1 MYSASDL
8 ATIMNAQIWA
18 HQLKVEEVFV
28 EGVCY
33 DTRIS
38 EGRGSVFFALNGDGF
53 SGNILTVASNDGHKY
68 LFEAASSGI
77 QVFVVN
83 KIPQNWSLEGVFL
96 VVASPLE
103 ALQKWAV
110 FHRKKFTIPV
120 VGITGS
126 NGKTIVKEWLGEL
139 LHNDFNIYKSPR
151 SFNSQLGV
159 AVSLLGIRAHHQM
172 ALIEAGIS
180 QKGEMLPLW
189 EMIRPSLTVLTGLG
203 SAHSDGFESMQEK
216 AAEKMLLCKD
226 ADVVVMPS
234 DQADLM
240 QEASK
245 WRQLQPMTRFITWGK
260 AERSSFNLQ
269 AVESVF
275 TGQKIQ
281 FTYRGQPQEL
291 EISMNDAASASNAM
305 TCFSVLFAFERWD
318 MGHMEKFKSLHP
330 IGNRMSLERGK
341 RGNILLNDSY
351 SMDYESL
358 ILAIDYLKSHA
369 GGRRITAVLSGEF
382 RVESLEGRVERGEF
396 RGESLGGRLDEVI
409 WIGPDGEFKNV
420 QELIASGRLDHLEN
434 QGILIKGARKYEL
447 ERVVDR
453 LKGLL
458 HKTVMEI
465 NLDALKSN
473 FRYFRKAVK
482 PEVKLMVMVKAQ
494 GYGSGSTEVA
504 KELQD
509 AGVDYLGV
517 AYADE
522 GVALREAGINVPI
535 MVLNVDA
542 YTLEVLDKYALEP
555 VIYSVNSLNDYL
567 NERNGKSGKIHLEID
582 TGMHRLGFEGPE
594 IFEAM
599 KNLPKEIEVV
609 SCFSH
614 FSVSEDAAQDEFSE
628 SQAEKLIEFSTEVE
642 RILGYTVIK
651 HICNTAGIIRFP
663 KYHLDMVRLGLGL
676 YGLDPSGDNN
686 YKIRPIASLKASVTQ
701 IREVKS
707 GEGIGYGQNDR
718 SDKDRKIAT
727 ISMGYA
733 DGLSRR
739 YSRGN
744 GKVWLNGNLCAF
756 VGNICMD
763 MAMIDVT
770 DVVCREGDVVEIFGE
785 NLSINEVA
793 RWGSTISYEV
803 LTGISQRVPRVFVGE

>member
-1 MYSASDL
+1 MYSASEL
-8 ATIMNAQIWA
+8 AAIMSAQIWA
-18 HQLKVEEVFV
+18 QELKAEEVFV

-33 DTRIS
+33 DSRLS

-53 SGNILTVASNDGHKY
+53 SGDILTASLNDGHRY
-68 LFEAASSGI
+68 LKEAAASGI

-83 KIPQNWSLEGVFL
+83 KRPLNWHSAGIFL
-96 VVASPLE
+96 VVDSPLV
-103 ALQKWAV
+103 ALQKWAAV
-110 FHRKKFTIPV
+110 HRKKFTIPV

-139 LHNDFNIYKSPR
+139 LHGDFRIHKSPR

-159 AVSLLGIRAHHQM
+159 AVSILGIRSHHQM

-203 SAHSDGFESMQEK
+203 SAHDDGFESMQEK
-216 AAEKMLLCKD
+216 AAEKMLLCKN
-226 ADVVVMPS
+226 ADVVIMPS

-240 QEASK
+240 LEASK

-260 AERSSFNLQ
+260 AERSSFTLQ
-269 AVESVF
+269 NVENTF
-275 TGQKIQ
+275 MGQKLQ

-291 EISMNDAASASNAM
+291 EISMNDAASAFNAM
-305 TCFSVLFAFERWD
+305 TCFSVLFAVERWD
-318 MGHMEKFKSLHP
+318 AEHIDKFKALQP

-358 ILAIDYLKSHA
+358 VLAIDYLKSHA
-369 GGRRITAVLSGEF
+369 GSRKITAVLSAGGDW
-382 RVESLEGRVERGEF
+382 RIEGRV
-396 RGESLGGRLDEVI
+396 DEVI
-409 WIGPDGEFKNV
+409 WVGPGGQFDDV
-420 QELIASGRLDHLEN
+420 QDLISSGVLDKLEN
-434 QGILIKGARKYEL
+434 QGILIKGARRFGM
-447 ERVVDR
+447 ERIVDR

-473 FRYFRKAVK
+473 FMYFKKAVK
-482 PEVKLMVMVKAQ
+482 PGVKLMVMVKAQ

-509 AGVDYLGV
+509 LGVDYLGV

-522 GVALREAGINVPI
+522 GVSLREAGIHVPI

-542 YTLEVLDKYALEP
+542 YTLEILDKYALEP
-555 VIYSVNSLNDYL
+555 VIYSVNNLNEYL
-567 NERNGKSGKIHLEID
+567 NERSGRAGKIHLEID

-599 KNLPKEIEVV
+599 KNLPKEIEVE

-614 FSVSEDAAQDEFSE
+614 FSVSEDELQDSFSQ
-628 SQAEKLIEFSTEVE
+628 SQAEKLIEFSSEVE
-642 RILGYTVIK
+642 KILGYKVIK

-663 KYHLDMVRLGLGL
+663 QYHLDMVRLGLGL
-676 YGLDPSGDNN
+676 YGLDPSGENN
-686 YKIRPIASLKASVTQ
+686 YKIRAIASLKASVTQ
-701 IREVKS
+701 IRDVKS

-718 SDKDRKIAT
+718 SDNDRKIAT

-733 DGLSRR
+733 DGLSRI

-744 GKVWLNGNLCAF
+744 GKVWLNGQLCAF

-770 DVVCREGDVVEIFGE
+770 GVNCREGDVVEIFGE

>member
-1 MYSASDL
+1 MYSASEL
-8 ATIMNAQIWA
+8 AAIMSAQIWA
-18 HQLKVEEVFV
+18 QELKAEEVFV

-33 DTRIS
+33 DSRLS

-53 SGNILTVASNDGHKY
+53 SGDILTPSLNDGHRY
-68 LFEAASSGI
+68 LKEAAASGI

-83 KIPQNWSLEGVFL
+83 KRPLNWHSAGIFL
-96 VVASPLE
+96 VVDSPLV
-103 ALQKWAV
+103 ALQKWAAV
-110 FHRKKFTIPV
+110 HRKKFTIPV

-139 LHNDFNIYKSPR
+139 LHGDFRIHKSPR

-159 AVSLLGIRAHHQM
+159 AVSILGIRSHHQM

-203 SAHSDGFESMQEK
+203 SAHDDGFESMQEK

-226 ADVVVMPS
+226 ADVVIMPS

-240 QEASK
+240 LEASK

-260 AERSSFNLQ
+260 AERSSFTLQ
-269 AVESVF
+269 NIENTF
-275 TGQKIQ
+275 MGQKLQ

-291 EISMNDAASASNAM
+291 EISMNDAASAFNAM
-305 TCFSVLFAFERWD
+305 TSFSVLFAFERWD
-318 MGHMEKFKSLHP
+318 AEHIDKFKALQP
-330 IGNRMSLERGK
+330 VGNRMSLERGK

-358 ILAIDYLKSHA
+358 VLAIDYLKSHS
-369 GGRRITAVLSGEF
+369 GSRKITAVLSAGGDW
-382 RVESLEGRVERGEF
+382 RIEGRV
-396 RGESLGGRLDEVI
+396 DEVI
-409 WIGPDGEFKNV
+409 WVGPGGQFDDV
-420 QELIASGRLDHLEN
+420 QDLISSGVLDKLEN
-434 QGILIKGARKYEL
+434 QGILIKGARRFGM
-447 ERVVDR
+447 ERIVDR

-473 FRYFRKAVK
+473 FMYFKKAVK
-482 PEVKLMVMVKAQ
+482 PGVKLMVMVKAQ

-509 AGVDYLGV
+509 LGVDYLGV

-522 GVALREAGINVPI
+522 GVSLREAGIHVPI

-542 YTLEVLDKYALEP
+542 YTLEILDKYALEP
-555 VIYSVNSLNDYL
+555 VIYSVNNLNEYL
-567 NERNGKSGKIHLEID
+567 NERSGRAGKIHLEID

-614 FSVSEDAAQDEFSE
+614 FSVSEDELQDSFSQ
-628 SQAEKLIEFSTEVE
+628 SQAEKLIEFSSEVE
-642 RILGYTVIK
+642 KILGYKVIK

-663 KYHLDMVRLGLGL
+663 QYHLDMVRLGLGL
-676 YGLDPSGDNN
+676 YGLDPSGENN
-686 YKIRPIASLKASVTQ
+686 YKIRAIASLKASVTQ
-701 IREVKS
+701 IRDVKS

-718 SDKDRKIAT
+718 SDNDRKIAT

-733 DGLSRR
+733 DGLSRI

-744 GKVWLNGNLCAF
+744 GKVWLNGQLCAF

-770 DVVCREGDVVEIFGE
+770 GVNCREGDVVEIFGE

>member
-1 MYSASDL
+1 
-8 ATIMNAQIWA
+8 
-18 HQLKVEEVFV
+18 
-28 EGVCY
+28 
-33 DTRIS
+33 
-38 EGRGSVFFALNGDGF
+38 
-53 SGNILTVASNDGHKY
+53 
-68 LFEAASSGI
+68 
-77 QVFVVN
+77 
-83 KIPQNWSLEGVFL
+83 
-96 VVASPLE
+96 
-103 ALQKWAV
+103 
-110 FHRKKFTIPV
+110 
-120 VGITGS
+120 
-126 NGKTIVKEWLGEL
+126 
-139 LHNDFNIYKSPR
+139 
-151 SFNSQLGV
+151 
-159 AVSLLGIRAHHQM
+159 
-172 ALIEAGIS
+172 
-180 QKGEMLPLW
+180 
-189 EMIRPSLTVLTGLG
+189 LTGLG
-203 SAHSDGFESMQEK
+203 SAHDDGFESMQEK

-226 ADVVVMPS
+226 ADVVIMPS

-240 QEASK
+240 LEASK
-245 WRQLQPMTRFITWGK
+245 WRQLQPMSRFITWGK
-260 AERSSFNLQ
+260 AERSSFTLQ
-269 AVESVF
+269 NVENTF
-275 TGQKIQ
+275 MGQKLQ

-291 EISMNDAASASNAM
+291 EIAMNDAASAFNAM

-318 MGHMEKFKSLHP
+318 AEHIDKFKALQP
-330 IGNRMSLERGK
+330 VGNRMSLERGK

-358 ILAIDYLKSHA
+358 VLAIDYLKSHA
-369 GGRRITAVLSGEF
+369 GSRKITAVLSAGGDW
-382 RVESLEGRVERGEF
+382 RIEGRV
-396 RGESLGGRLDEVI
+396 DEVI
-409 WIGPDGEFKNV
+409 WVGPGGQFDDV
-420 QELIASGRLDHLEN
+420 QDLIASGVLDKLEN
-434 QGILIKGARKYEL
+434 QGILIKGARRFGM
-447 ERVVDR
+447 ERIVDR

-473 FRYFRKAVK
+473 FMYFKKAVK
-482 PEVKLMVMVKAQ
+482 PGVKLMVMVKAQ

-509 AGVDYLGV
+509 LGVDYLGV

-522 GVALREAGINVPI
+522 GVSLREAGIHVPI

-542 YTLEVLDKYALEP
+542 YTLEILDKYALEP
-555 VIYSVNSLNDYL
+555 VIYSVNNLNEYL
-567 NERNGKSGKIHLEID
+567 NERSGRAGKIHLEID

-614 FSVSEDAAQDEFSE
+614 FSVSEDELQDSFSQ
-628 SQAEKLIEFSTEVE
+628 SQAEKLIEFSSEVE
-642 RILGYTVIK
+642 KILGYKVIK

-663 KYHLDMVRLGLGL
+663 QYHLDMVRLGLGL
-676 YGLDPSGDNN
+676 YGLDPSGENN
-686 YKIRPIASLKASVTQ
+686 YKIRAIASLKASVTQ
-701 IREVKS
+701 IRDVKS

-718 SDKDRKIAT
+718 SDNDRKIAT

-733 DGLSRR
+733 DGLSRI

-744 GKVWLNGNLCAF
+744 GKVWLNGQLCAF

-770 DVVCREGDVVEIFGE
+770 GVNCREGDVVEIFGE

>member
-1 MYSASDL
+1 MYSASEL
-8 ATIMNAQIWA
+8 AAIMSAQIWA
-18 HQLKVEEVFV
+18 QELKAEEVFV

-33 DTRIS
+33 DSRLS

-53 SGNILTVASNDGHKY
+53 SGDILTASLNDGHRY
-68 LFEAASSGI
+68 LKEAAASGI

-83 KIPQNWSLEGVFL
+83 KLPINWDVEGIFL
-96 VVASPLE
+96 VVDSPLV
-103 ALQKWAV
+103 ALQKWAAV
-110 FHRKKFTIPV
+110 HRKKFTIPV

-139 LHNDFNIYKSPR
+139 LHGDFRIHKSPR

-159 AVSLLGIRAHHQM
+159 AVSILGIRSHHQM

-180 QKGEMLPLW
+180 QQGEMLPLW

-203 SAHSDGFESMQEK
+203 SAHDDGFESMQEK

-226 ADVVVMPS
+226 ADVVIMPS

-240 QEASK
+240 LEASK

-260 AERSSFNLQ
+260 AERSSFTLQ
-269 AVESVF
+269 NIENTF
-275 TGQKIQ
+275 MGQKLQ

-291 EISMNDAASASNAM
+291 EISMNDAASAFNAM
-305 TCFSVLFAFERWD
+305 TSFSVLFAFERWD
-318 MGHMEKFKSLHP
+318 AEHIEKFKALQP
-330 IGNRMSLERGK
+330 VGNRMSLERGK

-358 ILAIDYLKSHA
+358 VLAIDYLKSHS
-369 GGRRITAVLSGEF
+369 GSRKITAVLSAGGDW
-382 RVESLEGRVERGEF
+382 RIEGRV
-396 RGESLGGRLDEVI
+396 DEVI
-409 WIGPDGEFKNV
+409 WVGPGGQFDDV
-420 QELIASGRLDHLEN
+420 QDLISSGVLDNLEN
-434 QGILIKGARKYEL
+434 QGILIKGARKFGM
-447 ERVVDR
+447 ERIVDR

-473 FRYFRKAVK
+473 FMYFKKAVK
-482 PEVKLMVMVKAQ
+482 PGVKLMVMVKAQ

-509 AGVDYLGV
+509 LGVDYLGV

-522 GVALREAGINVPI
+522 GVSLREAGIHVPI

-542 YTLEVLDKYALEP
+542 YTLEILDKYALEP
-555 VIYSVNSLNDYL
+555 VIYSVNNLNEYL
-567 NERNGKSGKIHLEID
+567 NERSGRAGKIHLEID

-614 FSVSEDAAQDEFSE
+614 FSVSEDELQDSFSQ
-628 SQAEKLIEFSTEVE
+628 SQAEKLIEFSSEVE
-642 RILGYTVIK
+642 KILGYKVIK

-663 KYHLDMVRLGLGL
+663 QYHLDMVRLGLGL
-676 YGLDPSGDNN
+676 YGLDPSGENN
-686 YKIRPIASLKASVTQ
+686 YKIRAIASLKASVTQ
-701 IREVKS
+701 IRDVKS

-718 SDKDRKIAT
+718 SDNDRKIAT

-733 DGLSRR
+733 DGLSRI
-739 YSRGN
+739 YSRGI
-744 GKVWLNGNLCAF
+744 GKVWLNGQLCAF

-770 DVVCREGDVVEIFGE
+770 GVNCREGDVVEIFGE

>member
-8 ATIMNAQIWA
+8 AAIMGAQIRA
-18 HQLKVEEVFV
+18 HQLKAEEVFAQT
-28 EGVCY
+28 VCY
-33 DTRIS
+33 DTRLS
-38 EGRGSVFFALNGDGF
+38 EGSGSVFIALNGEGF
-53 SGNILTVASNDGHKY
+53 SGDVLTAAVNDGHRY
-68 LFEAASSGI
+68 LFDAAATGI
-77 QVFVVN
+77 QIFVVN
-83 KIPQNWSLEGVFL
+83 KVPENWNKPALFL
-96 VVASPLE
+96 IVDSPLK
-103 ALQKWAV
+103 ALQKWAAY
-110 FHRKKFTIPV
+110 HRRKFSIPV

-139 LHNDFNIYKSPR
+139 LNDDFKIYKSPR

-159 AVSLLGIRAHHQM
+159 AVSLLGIRPHHQL

-180 QKGEMLPLW
+180 QKGEMLHLW

-203 SAHSDGFESMQEK
+203 SAHSDGFDSMEEK

-234 DQADLM
+234 DQRELM
-240 QEASK
+240 QEASQ
-245 WRQLQPMTRFITWGK
+245 WRQHQPMTRFITWGA
-260 AERSSFNLQ
+260 AERSTFNLQ
-269 AVESVF
+269 SVVG
-275 TGQKIQ
+275 GQKIH
-281 FTYRGQPQEL
+281 FTYRAQPQVL
-291 EISMNDAASASNAM
+291 EISLNDAASASNAM
-305 TCFSVLFAFERWD
+305 CCFSVLFAFERWD
-318 MGHMEKFKSLHP
+318 INHMEKFKSLLP
-330 IGNRMSLERGK
+330 VGNRMSLERGK
-341 RGNILLNDSY
+341 RGNIILNDSY
-351 SMDYESL
+351 SMDHESL
-358 ILAIDYLKSHA
+358 ILAIDYLKSHV
-369 GGRRITAVLSGEF
+369 GGRKITAVLSGGSGEM
-382 RVESLEGRVERGEF
+382 RVESGEWRDERGEL
-396 RGESLGGRLDEVI
+396 RVDEVI
-409 WIGPDGEFKNV
+409 WIGPDGEFENV
-420 QELIASGRLDHLEN
+420 QKLIESGRLDSLEN
-434 QGILIKGARKYEL
+434 QGVLIKGARKYRL
-447 ERVVDR
+447 ERVADR

-473 FRYFRKAVK
+473 FKYFQKALRPGVK
-482 PEVKLMVMVKAQ
+482 MMVMVKAQ

-509 AGVDYLGV
+509 LGVDYLGV

-522 GVALREAGINVPI
+522 GVALREAGIHVPI

-542 YTLEVLDKYALEP
+542 YTLEVFDKYALEP
-555 VIYSVNSLNDYL
+555 VIHSVNSLNDYL
-567 NERNGKSGKIHLEID
+567 NERNGKTGKIHLEID
-582 TGMHRLGFEGPE
+582 TGMHRLGFEGEE

-599 KNLPKEIEVV
+599 KSLPKEIEVV

-614 FSVSEDAAQDEFSE
+614 FSVSEDAAEDSFTKA
-628 SQAEKLIEFSTEVE
+628 QAEKLIAIASEVE
-642 RILGYTVIK
+642 KILGYQVIK
-651 HICNTAGIIRFP
+651 HISNTAGIIRFP
-663 KYHLDMVRLGLGL
+663 EYHLDMVRLGLGL
-676 YGLDPSGDNN
+676 YGLDPSGENN

-701 IREVKS
+701 IRYVKK

-718 SDKDRKIAT
+718 SDKDRNIAT

-733 DGLSRR
+733 DGLSRV
-739 YSRGN
+739 YSRGK
-744 GKVWLNGNLCAF
+744 GRVWLNGFLCPF

-770 DVVCREGDVVEIFGE
+770 DAVCSEGDVVEIFGE

>member
-1 MYSASDL
+1 MYSASEL
-8 ATIMNAQIWA
+8 AAIMSAQIWA
-18 HQLKVEEVFV
+18 QELKAEEVFV

-33 DTRIS
+33 DSRLS

-53 SGNILTVASNDGHKY
+53 SGDILTPSLNDGHRY
-68 LFEAASSGI
+68 LKEAAASGI

-83 KIPQNWSLEGVFL
+83 KLPINWDVEGIFL
-96 VVASPLE
+96 VVDSPLV
-103 ALQKWAV
+103 ALQKWAAV
-110 FHRKKFTIPV
+110 HRKKFTIPV

-139 LHNDFNIYKSPR
+139 LHGDFRIHKSPR

-159 AVSLLGIRAHHQM
+159 AVSILGIRSHHQM

-203 SAHSDGFESMQEK
+203 SAHDDGFESMQEK

-226 ADVVVMPS
+226 ADVVIMPS

-240 QEASK
+240 LEASK

-260 AERSSFNLQ
+260 AERSSFTLQ
-269 AVESVF
+269 NIENTF
-275 TGQKIQ
+275 MGQKLQ

-291 EISMNDAASASNAM
+291 EISMNDAASAFNAM
-305 TCFSVLFAFERWD
+305 TSFSVLFAFERWD
-318 MGHMEKFKSLHP
+318 AEHIDKFKALQP
-330 IGNRMSLERGK
+330 VGNRMSLERGK

-358 ILAIDYLKSHA
+358 VLAIDYLKSHS
-369 GGRRITAVLSGEF
+369 GSRKITAVLSAGGDW
-382 RVESLEGRVERGEF
+382 RIEGRV
-396 RGESLGGRLDEVI
+396 DEVI
-409 WIGPDGEFKNV
+409 WVGPGGQFDDV
-420 QELIASGRLDHLEN
+420 QDLISSGVLDKLEN
-434 QGILIKGARKYEL
+434 QGILIKGARRFGM
-447 ERVVDR
+447 ERIVDR

-473 FRYFRKAVK
+473 FMYFKKAVK
-482 PEVKLMVMVKAQ
+482 PGVKLMVMVKAQ

-509 AGVDYLGV
+509 LGVDYLGV

-522 GVALREAGINVPI
+522 GVSLREAGIHVPI

-542 YTLEVLDKYALEP
+542 YTLEILDKYALEP
-555 VIYSVNSLNDYL
+555 VIYSVNNLNEYL
-567 NERNGKSGKIHLEID
+567 NERSGRAGKIHLEID

-614 FSVSEDAAQDEFSE
+614 FSVSEDELQDSFSQ
-628 SQAEKLIEFSTEVE
+628 SQAEKLIEFSSEVE
-642 RILGYTVIK
+642 KILGYKVIK

-663 KYHLDMVRLGLGL
+663 QYHLDMVRLGLGL
-676 YGLDPSGDNN
+676 YGLDPSGENN
-686 YKIRPIASLKASVTQ
+686 YKIRAIASLKASVTQ
-701 IREVKS
+701 IRDVKS

-718 SDKDRKIAT
+718 SDNDRKIAT

-733 DGLSRR
+733 DGLSRI

-744 GKVWLNGNLCAF
+744 GKVWLNGQLCAF

-770 DVVCREGDVVEIFGE
+770 GVNCREGDVVEIFGE

>member
-1 MYSASDL
+1 
-8 ATIMNAQIWA
+8 
-18 HQLKVEEVFV
+18 V
-28 EGVCY
+28 
-33 DTRIS
+33 
-38 EGRGSVFFALNGDGF
+38 
-53 SGNILTVASNDGHKY
+53 
-68 LFEAASSGI
+68 
-77 QVFVVN
+77 
-83 KIPQNWSLEGVFL
+83 
-96 VVASPLE
+96 
-103 ALQKWAV
+103 
-110 FHRKKFTIPV
+110 HRKKFTIPV

-139 LHNDFNIYKSPR
+139 LHGDFRIHKSPR

-159 AVSLLGIRAHHQM
+159 AVSILGIRSHHQM

-180 QKGEMLPLW
+180 QQGEMLPLW

-203 SAHSDGFESMQEK
+203 SAHDDGFESMQEK

-226 ADVVVMPS
+226 ADVVIMPS

-240 QEASK
+240 LEASK

-260 AERSSFNLQ
+260 AERSSFTLQ
-269 AVESVF
+269 NIENTF
-275 TGQKIQ
+275 MGQKLQ

-291 EISMNDAASASNAM
+291 EISMNDAASAFNAM

-318 MGHMEKFKSLHP
+318 AEHIDKFKALQP
-330 IGNRMSLERGK
+330 VGNRMSLERGK

-358 ILAIDYLKSHA
+358 VLAIDYLKSHA
-369 GGRRITAVLSGEF
+369 GSRKITAVLSAGGDW
-382 RVESLEGRVERGEF
+382 RIEGRV
-396 RGESLGGRLDEVI
+396 DEVI
-409 WIGPDGEFKNV
+409 WVGPGGQFDDV
-420 QELIASGRLDHLEN
+420 QDLISSGVLDKLEN
-434 QGILIKGARKYEL
+434 QGILIKGARRFGM
-447 ERVVDR
+447 ERIVDR

-473 FRYFRKAVK
+473 FMYFKKAVK
-482 PEVKLMVMVKAQ
+482 PGVKLMVMVKAQ

-509 AGVDYLGV
+509 LGVDYLGV

-522 GVALREAGINVPI
+522 GVSLREAGIHVPI

-542 YTLEVLDKYALEP
+542 YTLEILDKYALEP
-555 VIYSVNSLNDYL
+555 VIYSVNNLNEYL
-567 NERNGKSGKIHLEID
+567 NERSGRAGKIHLEID

-614 FSVSEDAAQDEFSE
+614 FSVSEDELQDSFSQ
-628 SQAEKLIEFSTEVE
+628 SQAEKLIEFSSEVE
-642 RILGYTVIK
+642 KILGYKVIK

-663 KYHLDMVRLGLGL
+663 QYHLDMVRLGLGL
-676 YGLDPSGDNN
+676 YGLDPSGENN
-686 YKIRPIASLKASVTQ
+686 YKIRAIASLKASVTQ
-701 IREVKS
+701 IRDVKS

-718 SDKDRKIAT
+718 SDNDRKIAT

-733 DGLSRR
+733 DGLSRI

-744 GKVWLNGNLCAF
+744 GKVWLNGQLCAF

-770 DVVCREGDVVEIFGE
+770 GVNCREGDVVEIFGE

>member
-8 ATIMNAQIWA
+8 AKIMNAQIWVNK
-18 HQLKVEEVFV
+18 LKVDEVFA

-33 DTRIS
+33 DTRLS

-53 SGNILTVASNDGHKY
+53 SGDILTAEVNDGHKY

-83 KIPQNWSLEGVFL
+83 KIPQNWSLDGVFL
-96 VVASPLE
+96 VVPSPIE
-103 ALQKWAV
+103 ALQRWAE
-110 FHRKKFTIPV
+110 FHRKKFSIPV

-139 LHNDFNIYKSPR
+139 LHDDFKIYKSPR

-159 AVSLLGIRAHHQM
+159 AVSLLGIRPHHQM

-203 SAHSDGFESMQEK
+203 SAHSEGFESMEEK

-234 DQADLM
+234 DQRELI
-240 QEASK
+240 QEASQ
-245 WRQLQPMTRFITWGK
+245 WRQRQPMTRFITWGT
-260 AERSSFNLQ
+260 AERSTFNLRGT
-269 AVESVF
+269 ESVF
-275 TGQKIQ
+275 GGQKIQ
-281 FTYRGQPQEL
+281 FTYRGQAQEL
-291 EISMNDAASASNAM
+291 EIAMKDAASASNAM
-305 TCFSVLFAFERWD
+305 TCFSTLFAFERWD
-318 MGHMEKFKSLHP
+318 LEHIEKFKWLQP
-330 IGNRMSLERGK
+330 VGNRMSLERGK
-341 RGNILLNDSY
+341 RGNIILNDSY

-358 ILAIDYLKSHA
+358 ILALDYLKSHA
-369 GGRRITAVLSGEF
+369 GGRKITAVLSG
-382 RVESLEGRVERGEF
+382 GF
-396 RGESLGGRLDEVI
+396 RGESFGGRVDEVI
-409 WIGPDGEFKNV
+409 WVGPEGEFGNV
-420 QELIASGRLDHLEN
+420 QELIASGRLDALEN
-434 QGILIKGARKYEL
+434 QGILIKGARKFGL
-447 ERVVDR
+447 ERVADR

-458 HKTVMEI
+458 HKAVMEI

-473 FRYFRKAVK
+473 FKYFQKAVN
-482 PEVKLMVMVKAQ
+482 PGVKMMVMVKAQ
-494 GYGSGSTEVA
+494 GYGSGSMEVA

-509 AGVDYLGV
+509 LGVDYLGV

-522 GVALREAGINVPI
+522 GVALREAGIHVPI

-599 KNLPKEIEVV
+599 KSLPKEIEVV

-628 SQAEKLIEFSTEVE
+628 SQASKLIEFSAEVE
-642 RILGYTVIK
+642 RILGYRVMK

-663 KYHLDMVRLGLGL
+663 EYHLDMVRLGLGL
-676 YGLDPSGDNN
+676 YGLDPSGENN

-701 IREVKS
+701 IRDVKS

-718 SDKDRKIAT
+718 SDMDRKIAT

-744 GKVWLNGNLCAF
+744 GKVWLNGSLCAF

-770 DVVCREGDVVEIFGE
+770 NAVCREGDVVEIFGE
-785 NLSINEVA
+785 NLSINDVA

>member
-1 MYSASDL
+1 MYSASEL
-8 ATIMNAQIWA
+8 AAIMSAQIWA
-18 HQLKVEEVFV
+18 QELKAEEVFV

-33 DTRIS
+33 DSRLS

-53 SGNILTVASNDGHKY
+53 SGDILTASLNDGHRY
-68 LFEAASSGI
+68 LKEAAASGI

-83 KIPQNWSLEGVFL
+83 KRPLNWHSAGIFL
-96 VVASPLE
+96 VVDSPLV
-103 ALQKWAV
+103 ALQKWAAV
-110 FHRKKFTIPV
+110 HRKKFTIPV

-139 LHNDFNIYKSPR
+139 LHGDFRIHKSPR

-159 AVSLLGIRAHHQM
+159 AVSILGIRSYHQM

-203 SAHSDGFESMQEK
+203 SAHDDGFESMQEK

-226 ADVVVMPS
+226 ADVVIMPS

-240 QEASK
+240 LEASK

-260 AERSSFNLQ
+260 AERSSFTLQ
-269 AVESVF
+269 NVENTF
-275 TGQKIQ
+275 MGQKLQ

-291 EISMNDAASASNAM
+291 EISMNDAASAFNAM

-318 MGHMEKFKSLHP
+318 AEHIEKFKALQP
-330 IGNRMSLERGK
+330 VGNRMSLERGK

-358 ILAIDYLKSHA
+358 VLAIDCLKSHA
-369 GGRRITAVLSGEF
+369 GSRKITAVLSAGGDW
-382 RVESLEGRVERGEF
+382 RIEGRV
-396 RGESLGGRLDEVI
+396 DEVI
-409 WIGPDGEFKNV
+409 WVGPGGQFDDV
-420 QELIASGRLDHLEN
+420 QDLISSGVLDKLEN
-434 QGILIKGARKYEL
+434 QGILIKGARRFGM
-447 ERVVDR
+447 ERIVDR

-473 FRYFRKAVK
+473 FMYFKKAVK
-482 PEVKLMVMVKAQ
+482 PGVKLMVMVKAQ

-509 AGVDYLGV
+509 LGVDYLGV

-522 GVALREAGINVPI
+522 GVSLREAGIHVPI

-542 YTLEVLDKYALEP
+542 YTLEILDKYALEP
-555 VIYSVNSLNDYL
+555 VIYSVNNLNEYL
-567 NERNGKSGKIHLEID
+567 NERSGRAGKIHLEID

-599 KNLPKEIEVV
+599 KNLPKEIEVE

-614 FSVSEDAAQDEFSE
+614 FSVSEDELQDSFSQ
-628 SQAEKLIEFSTEVE
+628 SQAEKLIEFSSEVE
-642 RILGYTVIK
+642 KILGYKVIK

-663 KYHLDMVRLGLGL
+663 QYHLDMVRLGLGL
-676 YGLDPSGDNN
+676 YGLDPSGENN
-686 YKIRPIASLKASVTQ
+686 YKIRAIASLKASVTQ
-701 IREVKS
+701 IRDVKS

-718 SDKDRKIAT
+718 SDNDRKIAT

-733 DGLSRR
+733 DGLSRI

-744 GKVWLNGNLCAF
+744 GKVWLNGQLCAF

-770 DVVCREGDVVEIFGE
+770 GVNCREGDVVEIFGE

>member
-1 MYSASDL
+1 
-8 ATIMNAQIWA
+8 
-18 HQLKVEEVFV
+18 V
-28 EGVCY
+28 
-33 DTRIS
+33 
-38 EGRGSVFFALNGDGF
+38 
-53 SGNILTVASNDGHKY
+53 
-68 LFEAASSGI
+68 
-77 QVFVVN
+77 
-83 KIPQNWSLEGVFL
+83 
-96 VVASPLE
+96 
-103 ALQKWAV
+103 
-110 FHRKKFTIPV
+110 HRKKFTIPV

-139 LHNDFNIYKSPR
+139 LHGDFRIHNSPR

-159 AVSLLGIRAHHQM
+159 AVSILGIRSHHQM

-180 QKGEMLPLW
+180 QQGEMLPLW

-203 SAHSDGFESMQEK
+203 SAHDDGFESMQEK

-226 ADVVVMPS
+226 ADVVIMPS

-240 QEASK
+240 LEASK

-260 AERSSFNLQ
+260 AERSSFTLQ
-269 AVESVF
+269 NVDSILA
-275 TGQKIQ
+275 GQKLQ

-291 EISMNDAASASNAM
+291 EISMNDAASAFNAM

-318 MGHMEKFKSLHP
+318 AEHIDKFKALQP
-330 IGNRMSLERGK
+330 VGNRMSLERGK

-358 ILAIDYLKSHA
+358 VLAIDYLKSHS
-369 GGRRITAVLSGEF
+369 GSRKITAVLSAGGDW
-382 RVESLEGRVERGEF
+382 RIEGRV
-396 RGESLGGRLDEVI
+396 DEVI
-409 WIGPDGEFKNV
+409 WVGPGGQFDDV
-420 QELIASGRLDHLEN
+420 QDLISSGVLDKLEN
-434 QGILIKGARKYEL
+434 QGILIKGARRFGM
-447 ERVVDR
+447 ERIVDR

-473 FRYFRKAVK
+473 FMYFKKAVK
-482 PEVKLMVMVKAQ
+482 PGVKLMVMVKAQ

-509 AGVDYLGV
+509 LGVDYLGV

-522 GVALREAGINVPI
+522 GVSLREAGIHVPI

-542 YTLEVLDKYALEP
+542 YTLEILDKYALEP
-555 VIYSVNSLNDYL
+555 VIYSVNNLNEYL
-567 NERNGKSGKIHLEID
+567 NERSGRAGKIHLEID

-614 FSVSEDAAQDEFSE
+614 FSVSEDELQDSFSQ
-628 SQAEKLIEFSTEVE
+628 SQAEKLIEFSSEVE
-642 RILGYTVIK
+642 KILGYKVIK

-663 KYHLDMVRLGLGL
+663 QYHLDMVRLGLGL
-676 YGLDPSGDNN
+676 YGLDPSGENN
-686 YKIRPIASLKASVTQ
+686 YKIRAIASLKASVTQ
-701 IREVKS
+701 IRDVKS

-718 SDKDRKIAT
+718 SDNDRKIAT

-733 DGLSRR
+733 DGLSRI

-744 GKVWLNGNLCAF
+744 GKVWLNGQLCAF

-770 DVVCREGDVVEIFGE
+770 GVNCREGDVVEIFGE

>member
-1 MYSASDL
+1 
-8 ATIMNAQIWA
+8 
-18 HQLKVEEVFV
+18 
-28 EGVCY
+28 
-33 DTRIS
+33 
-38 EGRGSVFFALNGDGF
+38 
-53 SGNILTVASNDGHKY
+53 
-68 LFEAASSGI
+68 
-77 QVFVVN
+77 
-83 KIPQNWSLEGVFL
+83 
-96 VVASPLE
+96 
-103 ALQKWAV
+103 
-110 FHRKKFTIPV
+110 
-120 VGITGS
+120 
-126 NGKTIVKEWLGEL
+126 
-139 LHNDFNIYKSPR
+139 
-151 SFNSQLGV
+151 
-159 AVSLLGIRAHHQM
+159 M

-180 QKGEMLPLW
+180 QQGEMLPLW

-203 SAHSDGFESMQEK
+203 SAHDDGFESMQEK

-226 ADVVVMPS
+226 ADVVIMPS

-240 QEASK
+240 LEASK

-260 AERSSFNLQ
+260 AERSSFTLQ
-269 AVESVF
+269 NIENTF
-275 TGQKIQ
+275 MGQKLQ
-281 FTYRGQPQEL
+281 FTYRGQSQEL
-291 EISMNDAASASNAM
+291 EISMNDAASAFNAM
-305 TCFSVLFAFERWD
+305 TSFSVLFAFERWD
-318 MGHMEKFKSLHP
+318 AEHIDKFKALQP
-330 IGNRMSLERGK
+330 VGNRMSLERGK

-358 ILAIDYLKSHA
+358 VLAIDYLKSHA
-369 GGRRITAVLSGEF
+369 GSRKITAVLSAGGDW
-382 RVESLEGRVERGEF
+382 RIEGRV
-396 RGESLGGRLDEVI
+396 DEVI
-409 WIGPDGEFKNV
+409 WVGPGGQFDDV
-420 QELIASGRLDHLEN
+420 QDLISSGVLDKLEN
-434 QGILIKGARKYEL
+434 QGILIKGARRFGM
-447 ERVVDR
+447 ERIVDR

-473 FRYFRKAVK
+473 FMYFKKAVK
-482 PEVKLMVMVKAQ
+482 PGVKLMVMVKAQ

-509 AGVDYLGV
+509 LGVDYLGV

-522 GVALREAGINVPI
+522 GVSLREAGIHVPI

-542 YTLEVLDKYALEP
+542 YTLEILDKYALEP
-555 VIYSVNSLNDYL
+555 VIYSVNNLNEYL
-567 NERNGKSGKIHLEID
+567 NERSGRAGKIHLEID

-614 FSVSEDAAQDEFSE
+614 FSVSEDELQDSFSQ
-628 SQAEKLIEFSTEVE
+628 SQAEKLIEFSYEVE
-642 RILGYTVIK
+642 KILGYKVIK

-663 KYHLDMVRLGLGL
+663 QYHLDMVRLGLGL
-676 YGLDPSGDNN
+676 YGLDPSGENN
-686 YKIRPIASLKASVTQ
+686 YKIRAIASLKASVTQ
-701 IREVKS
+701 IRDVKS

-718 SDKDRKIAT
+718 SDNDRKIAT

-733 DGLSRR
+733 DGLSRI

-744 GKVWLNGNLCAF
+744 GKVWLNGQLCAF

-770 DVVCREGDVVEIFGE
+770 GVNCREGDVVEIFGE

>member
-1 MYSASDL
+1 MYSASEL
-8 ATIMNAQIWA
+8 AAIMSAQIWA
-18 HQLKVEEVFV
+18 QELKAEEVFV

-33 DTRIS
+33 DSRLS

-53 SGNILTVASNDGHKY
+53 SGDILTASLNDGHRY
-68 LFEAASSGI
+68 LKEAAASGI

-83 KIPQNWSLEGVFL
+83 KRPLNWHSAGIFL
-96 VVASPLE
+96 VVDSPLV
-103 ALQKWAV
+103 ALQKWAAV
-110 FHRKKFTIPV
+110 HRKKFTIPV

-139 LHNDFNIYKSPR
+139 LHGDFRIHKSPR

-159 AVSLLGIRAHHQM
+159 AVSILGIRSHHQM

-203 SAHSDGFESMQEK
+203 SAHDDGFESMQEK
-216 AAEKMLLCKD
+216 AAEKMLLCKN
-226 ADVVVMPS
+226 ADVVIMPS

-240 QEASK
+240 LEASK

-260 AERSSFNLQ
+260 AERSSFTLQ
-269 AVESVF
+269 NVENTF
-275 TGQKIQ
+275 MGQKLQ

-291 EISMNDAASASNAM
+291 EISMNDAASAFNAM

-318 MGHMEKFKSLHP
+318 AEHIDKFKALQP

-358 ILAIDYLKSHA
+358 VLAIDYLKSHA
-369 GGRRITAVLSGEF
+369 GSRKITAVLSAGGDW
-382 RVESLEGRVERGEF
+382 RIEGRV
-396 RGESLGGRLDEVI
+396 DEVI
-409 WIGPDGEFKNV
+409 WVGPGGQFDDV
-420 QELIASGRLDHLEN
+420 QDLISSGVLDKLEN
-434 QGILIKGARKYEL
+434 QGILIKGARRFGM
-447 ERVVDR
+447 ERIVDR

-473 FRYFRKAVK
+473 FMYFKKAVK
-482 PEVKLMVMVKAQ
+482 PGVKLMVMVKAQ

-509 AGVDYLGV
+509 LGVDYLGV

-522 GVALREAGINVPI
+522 GVSLREAGIHVPI

-542 YTLEVLDKYALEP
+542 YTLEILDKYALEP
-555 VIYSVNSLNDYL
+555 VIYSVNNLNEYL
-567 NERNGKSGKIHLEID
+567 NERSGRAGKIHLEID

-599 KNLPKEIEVV
+599 KNLPKEIEVE

-614 FSVSEDAAQDEFSE
+614 FSVSEDELQDSFSQ
-628 SQAEKLIEFSTEVE
+628 SQAEKLIEFSSEVE
-642 RILGYTVIK
+642 KILGYKVIK

-663 KYHLDMVRLGLGL
+663 QYHLDMVRLGLGL
-676 YGLDPSGDNN
+676 YGLDPSGENN
-686 YKIRPIASLKASVTQ
+686 YKIRAIASLKASVTQ
-701 IREVKS
+701 IRDVKS

-718 SDKDRKIAT
+718 SDNDRKIAT

-733 DGLSRR
+733 DGLSRI

-744 GKVWLNGNLCAF
+744 GKVWLNGQLCAF

-770 DVVCREGDVVEIFGE
+770 GVNCREGDVVEIFGE

>member
-1 MYSASDL
+1 MYSASEL
-8 ATIMNAQIWA
+8 AAIMSAQIWA
-18 HQLKVEEVFV
+18 QELKAEAVFV

-33 DTRIS
+33 DSRLS

-53 SGNILTVASNDGHKY
+53 SGDINSASLNDGHRY
-68 LFEAASSGI
+68 LKEAAASGI

-83 KIPQNWSLEGVFL
+83 KRPLNWHSAGIFL
-96 VVASPLE
+96 VVDSPLV
-103 ALQKWAV
+103 ALQKWAAV
-110 FHRKKFTIPV
+110 HRKKFTIPV

-139 LHNDFNIYKSPR
+139 LHGDFRIHKSPR

-159 AVSLLGIRAHHQM
+159 AVSILGIRSHHQM

-180 QKGEMLPLW
+180 QQGEMLPLW

-203 SAHSDGFESMQEK
+203 SAHDDGFESMQEK

-226 ADVVVMPS
+226 ADVVIMPS

-240 QEASK
+240 LEASK

-260 AERSSFNLQ
+260 AERSSFTLQ
-269 AVESVF
+269 NIENTF
-275 TGQKIQ
+275 MGQKLQ

-291 EISMNDAASASNAM
+291 EISMNDAASAFNAM
-305 TCFSVLFAFERWD
+305 TSFSVLFAFERWD
-318 MGHMEKFKSLHP
+318 AEHIDKFKALQP
-330 IGNRMSLERGK
+330 VGNRMSLERGK

-358 ILAIDYLKSHA
+358 VLAIDYLKSHA
-369 GGRRITAVLSGEF
+369 GSRKITAVLSAGGDW
-382 RVESLEGRVERGEF
+382 RIEGRV
-396 RGESLGGRLDEVI
+396 DEVI
-409 WIGPDGEFKNV
+409 WVGPGGQFDDV
-420 QELIASGRLDHLEN
+420 QDLISSGVLDKLEN
-434 QGILIKGARKYEL
+434 QGILIKGARRFGM
-447 ERVVDR
+447 ERIVDR

-473 FRYFRKAVK
+473 FMYFKKAVK
-482 PEVKLMVMVKAQ
+482 PGVKLMVMVKAQ

-509 AGVDYLGV
+509 LGVDYLGV

-522 GVALREAGINVPI
+522 GVSLREAGIHVPI

-542 YTLEVLDKYALEP
+542 YTLEILDKYALEP
-555 VIYSVNSLNDYL
+555 VIYSVNNLNEYL
-567 NERNGKSGKIHLEID
+567 NERSGRAGKIHLEID

-614 FSVSEDAAQDEFSE
+614 FSVSEDELQDSFSQ
-628 SQAEKLIEFSTEVE
+628 SQAEKLIEFSSEVE
-642 RILGYTVIK
+642 KILGYKVIK

-663 KYHLDMVRLGLGL
+663 QYHLDMVRLGLGL
-676 YGLDPSGDNN
+676 YGLDPSGENN
-686 YKIRPIASLKASVTQ
+686 YKIRAIASLKASVTQ
-701 IREVKS
+701 IRDVKS

-718 SDKDRKIAT
+718 SDNDRKIAT

-733 DGLSRR
+733 DGLSRI

-744 GKVWLNGNLCAF
+744 GKVWLNGQLCAF

-770 DVVCREGDVVEIFGE
+770 GVNCREGDVVEIFGE

>member
-1 MYSASDL
+1 MYSASEL
-8 ATIMNAQIWA
+8 AAIMSAQIWA
-18 HQLKVEEVFV
+18 QELKAEEVFV

-33 DTRIS
+33 DSRLS

-53 SGNILTVASNDGHKY
+53 SGDINSASLKDGHRY
-68 LFEAASSGI
+68 LKEAAVSGI

-83 KIPQNWSLEGVFL
+83 KRPLNWDVEGIFL
-96 VVASPLE
+96 VVDSPLA
-103 ALQKWAV
+103 ALQKWAAV
-110 FHRKKFTIPV
+110 HRKKFTIPV

-139 LHNDFNIYKSPR
+139 LHGDFRIHKSPR

-159 AVSLLGIRAHHQM
+159 AVSILGIRSHHQM

-180 QKGEMLPLW
+180 QQGEMLPLW

-203 SAHSDGFESMQEK
+203 SAHGDGFESMQEK

-226 ADVVVMPS
+226 ADVVIMPS

-240 QEASK
+240 LEASK

-260 AERSSFNLQ
+260 AERSSFTLQ
-269 AVESVF
+269 NVDSILA
-275 TGQKIQ
+275 GQKLQ

-291 EISMNDAASASNAM
+291 EISMNDAASEFNAM

-318 MGHMEKFKSLHP
+318 AEHIEKFKALQP
-330 IGNRMSLERGK
+330 VGNRMSLERGK

-358 ILAIDYLKSHA
+358 VLAIDYLKSHA
-369 GGRRITAVLSGEF
+369 GSRKITAVLSAGGDW
-382 RVESLEGRVERGEF
+382 RIEGRV
-396 RGESLGGRLDEVI
+396 DEVI
-409 WIGPDGEFKNV
+409 WVGPGGQFDDV
-420 QELIASGRLDHLEN
+420 QDLISSGVLDKLEN
-434 QGILIKGARKYEL
+434 QGILIKGARRFGM
-447 ERVVDR
+447 ERIVDR

-473 FRYFRKAVK
+473 FMYFKKAVK
-482 PEVKLMVMVKAQ
+482 PGVKLMVMVKAQ

-509 AGVDYLGV
+509 LGVDYLGV

-522 GVALREAGINVPI
+522 GVSLREAGIHVPI

-542 YTLEVLDKYALEP
+542 YTLEILDKYALEP
-555 VIYSVNSLNDYL
+555 VIYSVNNLNEYL
-567 NERNGKSGKIHLEID
+567 NERSGRAGKIHLEID

-614 FSVSEDAAQDEFSE
+614 FSVSEDELQDSFSQ
-628 SQAEKLIEFSTEVE
+628 SQAEKLIEFSSEVE
-642 RILGYTVIK
+642 KILGYKVIK

-663 KYHLDMVRLGLGL
+663 QYHLDMVRLGLGL
-676 YGLDPSGDNN
+676 YGLDPSGENN
-686 YKIRPIASLKASVTQ
+686 YKIRAIASLKASVTQ
-701 IREVKS
+701 IRDVKS

-718 SDKDRKIAT
+718 SDNDRKIAT

-733 DGLSRR
+733 DGLSRI

-744 GKVWLNGNLCAF
+744 GKVWLNGQLCAF

-770 DVVCREGDVVEIFGE
+770 GVNCREGDVVEIFGE

>member
-1 MYSASDL
+1 MYSASEL
-8 ATIMNAQIWA
+8 AAIMSAQIWA
-18 HQLKVEEVFV
+18 QELKAEEVFV

-33 DTRIS
+33 DSRLS

-53 SGNILTVASNDGHKY
+53 SGDILTPSLNDGHRY
-68 LFEAASSGI
+68 LKEAAASGI

-83 KIPQNWSLEGVFL
+83 KRPLNWHSAGIFL
-96 VVASPLE
+96 VVDSPLV
-103 ALQKWAV
+103 ALQKWAAV
-110 FHRKKFTIPV
+110 HRKKFTIPV

-139 LHNDFNIYKSPR
+139 LHGDFRIHKSPR

-159 AVSLLGIRAHHQM
+159 AVSILGIRSHHQM

-180 QKGEMLPLW
+180 QQGEMLPLW

-203 SAHSDGFESMQEK
+203 SAHDDGFESMQEK

-226 ADVVVMPS
+226 ADVVIMPS

-240 QEASK
+240 LEASK

-260 AERSSFNLQ
+260 AERSSFTLQ
-269 AVESVF
+269 NVDSILA
-275 TGQKIQ
+275 GQKLQ

-291 EISMNDAASASNAM
+291 EISMNDAASAFNAM
-305 TCFSVLFAFERWD
+305 TSFSVLFAFERWD
-318 MGHMEKFKSLHP
+318 AEHIDKFKALQP
-330 IGNRMSLERGK
+330 VGNRMSLERGK

-358 ILAIDYLKSHA
+358 VLAIDYLKSHS
-369 GGRRITAVLSGEF
+369 GSRKITAVLSAGGDW
-382 RVESLEGRVERGEF
+382 RIEGRV
-396 RGESLGGRLDEVI
+396 DEVI
-409 WIGPDGEFKNV
+409 WVGPGGQFDDV
-420 QELIASGRLDHLEN
+420 QDLISSGVLDKLEN
-434 QGILIKGARKYEL
+434 QGILIKGARRFGM
-447 ERVVDR
+447 ERIVDR

-473 FRYFRKAVK
+473 FMYFKKAVK
-482 PEVKLMVMVKAQ
+482 PGVKLMVMVKAQ

-509 AGVDYLGV
+509 LGVDYLGV

-522 GVALREAGINVPI
+522 GVSLREAGIHVPI

-542 YTLEVLDKYALEP
+542 YTLEILDKYALEP
-555 VIYSVNSLNDYL
+555 VIYSVNNLNEYL
-567 NERNGKSGKIHLEID
+567 NERSGRAGKIHLEID

-614 FSVSEDAAQDEFSE
+614 FSVSEDELQDSFSQ
-628 SQAEKLIEFSTEVE
+628 SQAEKLIEFSSEVE
-642 RILGYTVIK
+642 KILGYKVIK

-663 KYHLDMVRLGLGL
+663 QYHLDMVRLGLGL
-676 YGLDPSGDNN
+676 YGLDPSGENN
-686 YKIRPIASLKASVTQ
+686 YKIRAIASLKASVTQ
-701 IREVKS
+701 IRDVKS

-718 SDKDRKIAT
+718 SDNDRKIAT

-733 DGLSRR
+733 DGLSRI

-744 GKVWLNGNLCAF
+744 GKVWLNGQLCAF

-770 DVVCREGDVVEIFGE
+770 GVNCREGDVVEIFGE